1 MSREALVLGDKGFLG
16 RHFAAEL
23 RARGYTVTGIDVE
36 RADSQDVR
44 VWLETKPARKDFDLV
59 VHAAAV
65 VGGREKIDGSPL
77 ETAVNLEIDAA
88 VFRWAAKQRPGRVLY
103 FSSSAA
109 YPVMWQ
115 GEQTHRRLSEDD
127 VLLPHTVHRPDQVY
141 GWSKVIGEVLADRL
155 RRAGVGCTV
164 VRPFSGY
171 GTDQS
176 LDYPFPSFIARA
188 LRRDD
193 PFELWCGSCVRDFVH
208 VDDIVG
214 AALAMCDAGEDGP
227 FNICTGEATS
237 FTELARVV
245 TRAVGYE
252 PELRE
257 LADKPTGVAY
267 RVGDPAAMRRFWE
280 PKVTLEDGIRRALEG
295 V

>member
-1 MSREALVLGDKGFLG
+1 MSRTALVTGDRGFLG

-23 RARGYTVTGIDVE
+23 RSRGYAVTGVDIV

-44 VWLETKPARKDFDLV
+44 VWLETKPARRDFDLV

-88 VFRWAAKQRPGRVLY
+88 MFRWAAKQRPGRVLY

-115 GEQTHRRLSEDD
+115 GAQTHRRLSESD
-127 VLLPHTVHRPDQVY
+127 VLLPHNVLAPDQVY
-141 GWSKVIGEVLADRL
+141 GWSKVIGEVLASKL
-155 RRAGVGCTV
+155 RESGTPCTV

-171 GTDQS
+171 GEDQS

-188 LRRDD
+188 KRRDD
-193 PFELWCGSCVRDFVH
+193 PFELWCGTCTRDFVH
-208 VDDIVG
+208 VDDVVG
-214 AALAMCDAGEDGP
+214 AALAACDAGLDGP
-227 FNICTGEATS
+227 MNICSGAGTS
-237 FTELARVV
+237 FNQLAWLVCDL
-245 TRAVGYE
+245 AGYE
-252 PELRE
+252 PALNA
-257 LADKPTGVAY
+257 LGDKPTGVSF
-267 RVGDPAAMRRFWE
+267 RVGDPTMMRRVWDQ
-280 PKVTLEDGIRRALEG
+280 KVSLVEGIRRALES
-295 V
+295 